1 MSLVI
6 NNNSIANLAANDL
19 SSNYS
24 QLARSTQ
31 RLSSGL
37 RINSAADDAS
47 GLAVRELM
55 RSDITALRQGMRNT
69 NDAIS
74 MLQTADGALA
84 IIDEKL
90 IRMKELAEQAS
101 TGTYTS
107 TQRAIIDSEFQQ
119 MASEIERIAQSTD
132 FNGIKILS
140 GDFDRSSSASDDDYS
155 YDGSSATAS
164 RSSGGSIDL
173 DVDSILATIK
183 DQLPEGTTTIT
194 LNDKHSGL
202 TTTSGKTVTLSGDL
216 SIIRGQT
223 VTLTYDQLSS
233 GRRIWDITSPS
244 GYSVLNGNSTDSV
257 AVINNGGGQQ
267 ATITFSTPF
276 SIGETDTVVIDSDYP
291 ADNEVLYYL
300 NGNRSTTV
308 SGSISN
314 RVLTLGPVAAGSTT
328 ITPTVSGVTSATD
341 ISQIKYVFKKT
352 KKSDQDTSIPD
363 DVVKIH
369 FGSGNDSAE
378 DYYYV
383 DKSNATL
390 EGLKLNG
397 VSISTQ
403 DSAQAALKKIDDAIV
418 IKDKIRAY
426 YGTMQNRFE
435 NTLTNITI
443 QSENLQAAESRISD
457 ADVAEEMMHFVKRQI
472 LTQSSLAMLA
482 QANNLPQMALR
493 LIS

>member
-19 SSNYS
+19 SGNYS

-31 RLSSGL
+31 RLSTGL

-132 FNGIKILS
+132 FNGIRILS
-140 GDFDRSSSASDDDYS
+140 GDFDQSSSVSDDDYS
-155 YDGSSATAS
+155 YDGSSATAT
-164 RSSGGSIDL
+164 RSSGGSVDL
-173 DVDSILATIK
+173 DVDSILGTIK

-194 LNDKHSGL
+194 LTDMHTGL
-202 TTTSGKTVTLSGDL
+202 TTTSGRTVTISGDV
-216 SIIRGQT
+216 SILQGQSISLLYT
-223 VTLTYDQLSS
+223 TNPLTGGAGWYINL
-233 GRRIWDITSPS
+233 S
-244 GYSVLNGNSTDSV
+244 GYSVQNGISSDSI
-257 AVINNGGGQQ
+257 AVIQNGSNQQ
-267 ATITFSTPF
+267 ATITFSSSF
-276 SIGETDTVVIDSDYP
+276 AVGETDSVNVESDYP
-291 ADNEVLYYL
+291 DSGTVLYYL
-300 NGNRSTTV
+300 NGNRNNKVHGTL
-308 SGSISN
+308 SGG
-314 RVLTLGPVAAGSTT
+314 VLTLDPVDAGSTR

-403 DSAQAALKKIDDAIV
+403 DYAQAALKKIDNAIV